1 MDYHFLFV
9 SYQERIPSTKSVRDE
24 FTMLF
29 LDGNTISNFSFFLR
43 LKFAKAPH
51 ISRGAGNSLHS
62 VTNVL
67 KRNGWGFEFVPPSK
81 RLALWNTL

>member
-29 LDGNTISNFSFFLR
+29 LDGNTISNFSFFFTFEIR
-43 LKFAKAPH
+43 KSTAHF
-51 ISRGAGNSLHS
+51 SRCWQQSSLSH
-62 VTNVL
+62 
-67 KRNGWGFEFVPPSK
+67 KRVEKKWVGVRVRAAE
-81 RLALWNTL
+81 